1 MFNSVLKN
9 EPSQLTLDDFFLCMV
24 VSILLGILIA
34 YTHMYQNNCTKKLH
48 VCLDWVTYFSTYRHF
63 VDQR

>member
-24 VSILLGILIA
+24 VS
-34 YTHMYQNNCTKKLH
+34 
-48 VCLDWVTYFSTYRHF
+48 
-63 VDQR
+63 